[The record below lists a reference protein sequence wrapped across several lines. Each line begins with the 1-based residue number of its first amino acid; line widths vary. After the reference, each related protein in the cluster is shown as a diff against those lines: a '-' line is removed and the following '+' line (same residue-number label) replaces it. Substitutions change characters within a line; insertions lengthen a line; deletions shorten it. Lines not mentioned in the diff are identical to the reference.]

1 MTEFEKN
8 PNPTKDQHFM
18 VDQNVIAEICRKANI
33 CEGESVVEIGGG
45 AGALTEVLAPR
56 CSSLTVLE
64 LDHYYAE
71 LLKKKFE
78 NYPNVTIVEGNALDH
93 SYLQYDRIV
102 ANLPYTITE
111 PFLVNL
117 ARSGALYKDSK
128 DIKSSNVKS
137 ITLVVSQNSARKMVA
152 PIQIT
157 EGKSR
162 HFNNEFGCI
171 SAICQTCL
179 DVEIAQVI
187 PSSAFFP
194 EPAVTSFLV
203 NLTPK
208 KKKSTVDRIM
218 GEILMDRNGRNATVG
233 KVYQTM
239 LVQGR
244 IYNLNK
250 HKAKSNQKQSRSFT
264 SKLIECSSVYD
275 LTNAQ
280 ISQLIKDL
288 IRNDTKMKC
297 SNKSTGT
304 HRSFEDSYDYFIKT
318 GRYDY
323 DETEEWDEEEE
334 EQSVVTKW
342 EKKAEETYAYLY
354 SEERYNALLHRG
366 LEFVD
371 KEELNKRL
379 VVG

>member
-18 VDQNVIAEICRKANI
+18 VDQDVIAEICRKANI
-33 CEGESVVEIGGG
+33 GEGESVVEIGGG
-45 AGALTEVLAPR
+45 AGALTEVLASK
-56 CSSLTVLE
+56 CASLTVLE

-71 LLKKKFE
+71 LLKNKFE
-78 NYPNVTIVEGNALDH
+78 SYPNVTIIEGNALDH
-93 SYLQYDRIV
+93 SYLEYDRIV

-111 PFLVNL
+111 PFLINL
-117 ARSGALYKDSK
+117 AQSGALYKDSK
-128 DIKSSNVKS
+128 DVKSSNVKS
-137 ITLVVSQNSARKMVA
+137 ITLVVSQNSVRKMVA

-162 HFNNEFGCI
+162 HFNSEFGCI
-171 SAICQTCL
+171 SAICQTYS
-179 DVEIAQVI
+179 DVDIARVI

-208 KKKSTVDRIM
+208 KKKTTVDRIM
-218 GEILMDRNGRNATVG
+218 GEILMDRNGRKATVG

-239 LVQGR
+239 LLQGR

-250 HKAKSNQKQSRSFT
+250 HKAKSNQQQNRNFT
-264 SKLIECSSVYD
+264 SKSIECSNVYD

-288 IRNDTKMKC
+288 IRNDTKMKS
-297 SNKSTGT
+297 SNNKTTT
-304 HRSFEDSYDYFIKT
+304 HRSYEDSYDYFVKT

-334 EQSVVTKW
+334 EQGVVTKW
-342 EKKAEETYAYLY
+342 QKKAEETYAYLY
-354 SEERYNALLHRG
+354 NEERYNALLHRG
-366 LEFVD
+366 LEYVD
-371 KEELNKRL
+371 KEELNKKL
-379 VVG
+379 AIG

>member
-128 DIKSSNVKS
+128 DIKSSNIKS

-218 GEILMDRNGRNATVG
+218 GEILMDRNGKNATVG

-239 LVQGR
+239 LMQGR

-264 SKLIECSSVYD
+264 SKLIEYSSVYD

-288 IRNDTKMKC
+288 IRNDTNMKC

-342 EKKAEETYAYLY
+342 QKKAEETYAYLY

-371 KEELNKRL
+371 KKELIKRL
-379 VVG
+379 VFG

>member
-1 MTEFEKN
+1 MTEFEKK

-18 VDQNVIAEICRKANI
+18 VDQDVIAEICRKANI
-33 CEGESVVEIGGG
+33 REGESVVEIGGG
-45 AGALTEVLAPR
+45 AGALTEVLAPK
-56 CSSLTVLE
+56 CASLTVLE

-78 NYPNVTIVEGNALDH
+78 NYPNVTIIEGNALDH
-93 SYLQYDRIV
+93 SYLEYDRIV

-111 PFLVNL
+111 PFLVKL
-117 ARSGALYKDSK
+117 AQSGALYKDSK

-152 PIQIT
+152 PIQVT

-162 HFNNEFGCI
+162 HFNYEFGCI
-171 SAICQTCL
+171 SAICQTYL
-179 DVEIAQVI
+179 DVDIAQVI

-208 KKKSTVDRIM
+208 KKKTTVDRIM
-218 GEILMDRNGRNATVG
+218 GQILMDRDGRKSTVG

-239 LVQGR
+239 LLQGR

-250 HKAKSNQKQSRSFT
+250 HKAKSNQQQNRSFT
-264 SKLIECSSVYD
+264 SKSIECSNVYD

-288 IRNDTKMKC
+288 IRNDTKMKS
-297 SNKSTGT
+297 SNKKTST
-304 HRSFEDSYDYFIKT
+304 HRSYEDSYDYFIKT

-323 DETEEWDEEEE
+323 DETEEWDEDEE

-342 EKKAEETYAYLY
+342 QKKAEETYAYLY
-354 SEERYNALLHRG
+354 NEERYNALLHRG

-371 KEELNKRL
+371 KEELKKKL
-379 VVG
+379 AIG